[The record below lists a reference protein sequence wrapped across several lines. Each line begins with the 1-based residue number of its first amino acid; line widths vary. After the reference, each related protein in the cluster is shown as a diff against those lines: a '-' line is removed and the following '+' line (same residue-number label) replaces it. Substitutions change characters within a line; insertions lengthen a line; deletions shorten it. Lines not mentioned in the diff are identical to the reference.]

1 MDWTIKF
8 KESALK
14 ELEKIDK
21 SDQFKIR
28 NYLRERLLTAKN
40 PRDFGKPLQ
49 NTKAGLWRY
58 RIEKYRIISQIK
70 DHEMCILIIKIGK
83 RDKVYED

>member
-14 ELEKIDK
+14 ELEKLSK
-21 SDQFKIR
+21 PDQFKIR
-28 NYLRERLLTAKN
+28 NYLRERILPSSN
-40 PRDFGKPLQ
+40 PQNFGKPLG

-58 RIEKYRIISQIK
+58 RVEKYRIICRIK
-70 DHEMCILIIKIGK
+70 NKDLCILVVKIGK
-83 RDKVYED
+83 RDKVYDE

>member
-14 ELEKIDK
+14 ELEKVSK
-21 SDQFKIR
+21 PDQFKIR

-40 PRDFGKPLQ
+40 PRDFGKALS

-58 RIEKYRIISQIK
+58 RIGKFRIICQIK
-70 DHEMCILIIKIGK
+70 DHELCILIVKIGK
-83 RDKVYED
+83 RDTVYDG

>member
-14 ELEKIDK
+14 ELEKLSK
-21 SDQFKIR
+21 PDQLKIR
-28 NYLRERLLTAKN
+28 RYLRERILTTKN
-40 PRDFGKPLQ
+40 PRDFGKPLG

-58 RIEKYRIISQIK
+58 RVEKFRIICEIK
-70 DHEMCILIIKIGK
+70 DHEFRILVVKIGK
-83 RDKVYED
+83 RDKVYEH